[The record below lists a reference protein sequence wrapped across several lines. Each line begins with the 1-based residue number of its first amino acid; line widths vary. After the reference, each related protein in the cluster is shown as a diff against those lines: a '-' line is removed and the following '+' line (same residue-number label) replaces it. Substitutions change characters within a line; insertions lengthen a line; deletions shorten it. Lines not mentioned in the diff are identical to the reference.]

1 VLVTKTIRAARRN
14 GVKCV
19 TASGGVTCNQG
30 LRLAL
35 ERACQKNGLRLRLAA
50 RSLCTDNA
58 AMIGILAGR
67 KLLKAG
73 AGFISVLDTE
83 PEPGWALA

>member
-1 VLVTKTIRAARRN
+1 
-14 GVKCV
+14 
-19 TASGGVTCNQG
+19 VTCNQG

-35 ERACQKNGLRLRLAA
+35 ESACRKNGLRLRLAA
-50 RSLCTDNA
+50 RNLCTDNA

-67 KLLKAG
+67 KLLKG
-73 AGFISVLDTE
+73 AADLATGLDLE